1 MKGGPLDSES
11 DFDLAGLTTNPNF
24 VAGYVALV
32 GRPNVGKSTLM
43 NRFLDERI
51 AIVTHKPQTTR
62 RKTLGILN
70 GEGHQVILLD
80 TPGIMDPEYSL
91 HRAMIADAIRAL
103 QDADV
108 IVFIVDS
115 RAPVEMIDAIA
126 ESKQPCILAINKIDA
141 LKRRDDLLPKLE
153 AYHALGRFDEVVPL
167 SALHGEGVDVLL
179 KSMLDRLPKS
189 PPFYPPDQI
198 AEQPE
203 RFFVAEII
211 RERIFELFEQEVPY
225 STEVKIEEF
234 REGGAKDFIEATI
247 YAETASQKMIL
258 IGKGGRAIKALG
270 EEAREAVEA
279 FLGREVFL
287 ALRVKL
293 LPKWR
298 KKGESLRKLG
308 YRA

>member
-1 MKGGPLDSES
+1 MDFES
-11 DFDLAGLTTNPNF
+11 DFDFAGITANPDF
-24 VAGYVALV
+24 VSGYVALV

-70 GEGHQVILLD
+70 GDAYQVILLD

-91 HRAMIADAIRAL
+91 HRAMIADAMQAL
-103 QDADV
+103 RDADL
-108 IVFIVDS
+108 IVLLVDA
-115 RAPVEMIDAIA
+115 RAPVELIEAIA
-126 ESKQPCILAINKIDA
+126 ESKLPCVLAINKIDA

-153 AYHALGRFDEVVPL
+153 AYHALGRFEAVVPL
-167 SALHGEGVDVLL
+167 SALHGEGVDTLL
-179 KSMLDRLPKS
+179 ASILERLPTS

-225 STEVKIEEF
+225 STEVTIEEF
-234 REGGAKDFIEATI
+234 REGKPGRKDFIEAVVF
-247 YAETASQKMIL
+247 AETDSQKMIL
-258 IGKGGRAIKALG
+258 IGKGGRAIKVLG

-287 ALRVKL
+287 SLRVKR

-298 KKGESLRKLG
+298 KKKDALRKLG
-308 YRA
+308 YRG